1 MFWERP
7 FYRRQ
12 TLTVAAV
19 AAFIVFVLWNIPQL
33 DFILYPFRL
42 FVTFIHEA
50 GHSIAAVLTGGR
62 VIEFTVFGNG
72 TGVATTAGGN
82 RLLILPAG
90 YLGAAFFGALLFYLV
105 NSVPFPRKI
114 SLAVGTLMIVVA
126 LYLRAS
132 GIALFTGVLGGLGL
146 LYLSLRGSTHLNTL
160 VLNLLAVLTGL
171 NAVLDLV
178 FLVRNTGASLGSIRN
193 DAAAMAELTLG
204 IPAVI
209 WAVIWA
215 LIAVFMLGCAVW
227 YSVLKPLRQRLLSD
241 QNT

>member
-1 MFWERP
+1 M
-7 FYRRQ
+7 
-12 TLTVAAV
+12 
-19 AAFIVFVLWNIPQL
+19 
-33 DFILYPFRL
+33 
-42 FVTFIHEA
+42 
-50 GHSIAAVLTGGR
+50 
-62 VIEFTVFGNG
+62 FGNG

>member
-7 FYRRQ
+7 DFRRQ
-12 TLTVAAV
+12 TLMVAGLAGL
-19 AAFIVFVLWNIPQL
+19 IVFVLWNIPQL

-42 FVTFIHEA
+42 FVTFVHEA
-50 GHSIAAVLTGGR
+50 GHAVAAVVSGGR

-72 TGVATTAGGN
+72 TGIATTAGGN

-90 YLGAAFFGALLFYLV
+90 YLGAALFGAVLFYLV

-126 LYLRAS
+126 LYLGAS

-146 LYLSLRGSTHLNTL
+146 LYLSLRGSIHLNTL

-178 FLVRNTGASLGSIRN
+178 FLVQNSHAALGPVRN
-193 DAAAMAELTLG
+193 DAAAMAELTPG
-204 IPAVI
+204 IPAVV
-209 WAVIWA
+209 WALIWA

-227 YSVLKPLRQRLLSD
+227 YSVLKPLRQRLLS
-241 QNT
+241 NE